1 MEKKD
6 CCRREAWLIGQLI
19 APRESISAS
28 TALLAFPGSLD
39 WYIACFCLGRSHNC
53 FGSCGWI
60 AQIVMSRSVDAAL
73 ERLLPDSSF
82 TRAGRSA

>member
-28 TALLAFPGSLD
+28 TALSAFPGSLD
-39 WYIACFCLGRSHNC
+39 WYIACFCFGRSHNR
-53 FGSCGWI
+53 FGKLWLDSASCDVSLG
-60 AQIVMSRSVDAAL
+60 
-73 ERLLPDSSF
+73 
-82 TRAGRSA
+82 